1 MGNYWG
7 YLATVKQPNS
17 RQQTI
22 VVEPMKRLEEEP
34 DTKPDETP
42 KEVNGMVSVTQPK
55 MWTKSTSDQLFMR
68 VQPVILEEE
77 EEKEV
82 GSTEQSVEEPPV
94 LDKVEEPLNTPPHM
108 DEKTTTSSVDGT
120 TKSKKKKHKNK
131 HNK

>member
-17 RQQTI
+17 RHQTI
-22 VVEPMKRLEEEP
+22 VVEPMKRLEEES
-34 DTKPDETP
+34 DTKPDESP

-55 MWTKSTSDQLFMR
+55 MWTKSTSEQLFMR

-77 EEKEV
+77 EEKEAD
-82 GSTEQSVEEPPV
+82 STEKTVEEPHV
-94 LDKVEEPLNTPPHM
+94 SDKVEEPLNTPPQI
-108 DEKTTTSSVDGT
+108 DEKSTTPSVDGS